1 MLVACSDWDD
11 HYEADSSILSSQ
23 QSTLWENISSNGQLS
38 QFAALLKK
46 TGYDQVLSATQTY
59 TVWAPQNGS
68 FDYDALSSMSDAR
81 VQREFVMNHIA
92 RNNYPASG
100 TVDERV
106 YTLNE
111 KLMFFDGSMP
121 YAIQGVG
128 LSQPNISS
136 RNGTL
141 HMLDGKIPFRAN
153 IYESLNNNEYPLVSI
168 SEFFH
173 SYDVKKLNE
182 QKSVQGPMLDG
193 EITYLDSVFDEHN
206 DLFTR
211 FAAFIQRE
219 DSNYTMI
226 MPTNEAWHKARQ
238 QVQKYFHYIP
248 TFEFMENTSTGSDQK
263 KEKVTIKDV
272 KYLQDSI
279 VNGMLLNDLFYN
291 VFENAKQSLRQP

>member
-1 MLVACSDWDD
+1 MNSKINRRQLIGFSFIICQLSFSAMLVACSDWDD

-141 HMLDGKIPFRAN
+141 HMLDG
-153 IYESLNNNEYPLVSI
+153 
-168 SEFFH
+168 
-173 SYDVKKLNE
+173 
-182 QKSVQGPMLDG
+182 
-193 EITYLDSVFDEHN
+193 
-206 DLFTR
+206 
-211 FAAFIQRE
+211 
-219 DSNYTMI
+219 
-226 MPTNEAWHKARQ
+226 
-238 QVQKYFHYIP
+238 
-248 TFEFMENTSTGSDQK
+248 
-263 KEKVTIKDV
+263 
-272 KYLQDSI
+272 
-279 VNGMLLNDLFYN
+279 
-291 VFENAKQSLRQP
+291 